1 MVYDRLFCWSK
12 GLLKVITAFYLKTA
26 EAQKTEEARL
36 VAVVRR
42 LLTYHPQFGPM
53 DRCSLV
59 VPLNW
64 YSKHFDS
71 LTHRL

>member
-42 LLTYHPQFGPM
+42 LLTENDAFSLR
-53 DRCSLV
+53 RC
-59 VPLNW
+59 
-64 YSKHFDS
+64 
-71 LTHRL
+71 RLKRLEVRCTLL